1 MGKDAT
7 YELIPSAKRLMLSL
21 RDMGYDFVQAVADII
36 DNSIAA
42 RASVVT
48 VDVQYA
54 GEASY
59 VRIADNGHGMNP
71 QGIREALRYGSN
83 TTYQEDDLGRFGL
96 GLKTASLSQCRR
108 LTVASRT
115 SDARA
120 DITAYAWDLDHIE
133 KTNRWEILLVER
145 HAIPEILHAP
155 LANSPGTVVLW
166 EQIDRVVRYS
176 YAEAARKQ
184 LVSMCRELELHLSM
198 VFHRF
203 LAGEIRGK
211 KLKIVLNGNTLAPW
225 DPFARSEQ
233 LTKELEPFELK
244 LDDEGVKGTI
254 RLEPFVLPH
263 QLEFSSPEAF
273 RIAGAG
279 KWNQQQGF
287 YIYRAGRM
295 IQSGGWSG
303 LRTPDEHSKLA
314 RIALSFSPVLDTA
327 FKINVAKMRVQLPP
341 QLREALENGTKPL
354 MRIAKDR
361 YRKKDGASDT
371 NQPRS
376 TAPVASVEV
385 QIQRE
390 VHVASSFTA
399 SVQTPSLDIATFDS
413 IARVIVN
420 AAHPQERKVVERV
433 VRRAKATF
441 RSENEP

>member
-1 MGKDAT
+1 LGKDAV

-36 DNSIAA
+36 DNAIAA
-42 RASVVT
+42 GASVVK
-48 VDVQYA
+48 VDVQYSA
-54 GEASY
+54 EASY

-83 TTYQEDDLGRFGL
+83 TTYREDDLGRFGL

-115 SDARA
+115 SETRA
-120 DITAYAWDLDHIE
+120 DLTAYAWDIDHIE
-133 KTNRWEILLVER
+133 KTDRWEILSVNQQ
-145 HAIPEILHAP
+145 AIPEVLRAP

-166 EQIDRVVRYS
+166 ERIDRVIRYS

-184 LVSMCRELELHLSM
+184 LMSMCRDLELHLSM

-211 KLKIVLNGNTLAPW
+211 KLRIVLNGNELAPW
-225 DPFARSEQ
+225 DPFARSES

-244 LDDEGVKGTI
+244 LDDEGIKGTV

-273 RIAGAG
+273 RVAGAG

-314 RIALSFSPVLDTA
+314 RIALSFSPALDTA
-327 FKINVAKMRVQLPP
+327 FKINVAKMRVQLPA
-341 QLREALENGTKPL
+341 QLRGPLEDGTKPL
-354 MRIAKDR
+354 MRIAQDR
-361 YRKKDGASDT
+361 YRKRDGAFDT
-371 NQPRS
+371 KQPRS
-376 TAPVASVEV
+376 AVPVTSIEL
-385 QIQRE
+385 QTQRE
-390 VHVASSFTA
+390 VHVASIVTA
-399 SVQTPSLDIATFDS
+399 TVQPRSLDSATFDA
-413 IARVIVN
+413 IARVIVD
-420 AAHPQERKVVERV
+420 AAQREERKIVERV
-433 VRRAKATF
+433 IRRAKAALQE
-441 RSENEP
+441 RE